1 MEVIMELMAVT
12 TGTTLSGTATIIP
25 GGCVD
30 IMIFIAGIGGAI
42 TVTILI

>member
-1 MEVIMELMAVT
+1 MEIIMEPTALT
-12 TGTTLSGTATIIP
+12 TGTTLSGMATIIP

-30 IMIFIAGIGGAI
+30 IMIFIAGIGRAT

>member
-30 IMIFIAGIGGAI
+30 IMIFIVGIGGAI